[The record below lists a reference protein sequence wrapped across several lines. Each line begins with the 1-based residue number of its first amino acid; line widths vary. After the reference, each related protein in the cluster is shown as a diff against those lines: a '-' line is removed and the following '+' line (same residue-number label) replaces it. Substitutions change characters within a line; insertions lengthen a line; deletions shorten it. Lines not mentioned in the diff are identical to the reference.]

1 MRLLAA
7 AVLVLLGPVAFAAD
21 GAAGKGIEAGDLDR
35 SIAPCADFYEFA
47 NGAWRAANPI
57 PPSMVRWS
65 RRFEAGE
72 STKDQLN
79 AILSE
84 VSASTRWPKGSV
96 EQLIGDHYAACMDEA
111 RVDAA
116 GVEPLRPLL
125 LEIDGLTDIGG
136 VHRMVGRLHELA
148 IPVPFALAAAPCG
161 RPPPP
166 SGATPRGSSRRAR
179 SRGPRGPGTSRAL
192 P

>member
-79 AILSE
+79 ASLSE
-84 VSASTRWPKGSV
+84 VSASTRWP
-96 EQLIGDHYAACMDEA
+96 
-111 RVDAA
+111 
-116 GVEPLRPLL
+116 
-125 LEIDGLTDIGG
+125 
-136 VHRMVGRLHELA
+136 
-148 IPVPFALAAAPCG
+148 
-161 RPPPP
+161 
-166 SGATPRGSSRRAR
+166 
-179 SRGPRGPGTSRAL
+179 
-192 P
+192 